1 MILTTCAA
9 CAAPLAHD
17 APRCVRCKIRYCD
30 STCQHDH
37 GMQQVEGTDDENSFV
52 AAFHLATSLIRT
64 ENHAEA
70 LELLR
75 ERAPWA
81 QRALGPDHELT
92 LCLRRTLGASLTM
105 NARVKADISYLRERE
120 RYLIEAEIILEDVL
134 RRFRRVFGES
144 HPGTKVTEEK
154 LVFARHLK
162 ARVIAA
168 AEELESRES

>member
-1 MILTTCAA
+1 M
-9 CAAPLAHD
+9 
-17 APRCVRCKIRYCD
+17 
-30 STCQHDH
+30 
-37 GMQQVEGTDDENSFV
+37 EF
-52 AAFHLATSLIRT
+52 
-64 ENHAEA
+64 
-70 LELLR
+70 LR
-75 ERAPWA
+75 VRAPWA

-120 RYLIEAEIILEDVL
+120 RYLIEAETILEDVL

-144 HPGTKVTEEK
+144 HPGTKVTEDK

>member
-17 APRCVRCKIRYCD
+17 APRCVRIKIRYCD
-30 STCQHDH
+30 STY
-37 GMQQVEGTDDENSFV
+37 DENSFV

-105 NARVKADISYLRERE
+105 NARVKADIRYLRERE
-120 RYLIEAEIILEDVL
+120 RYLIEAETILEDVH

-144 HPGTKVTEEK
+144 HPDTKHTEDK
-154 LVFARHLK
+154 LIIARHLIRDLK
-162 ARVIAA
+162 
-168 AEELESRES
+168 